1 MKLLHLSLLLIGAS
15 LLAAQTRKSS
25 TPTLPSSGSKLISA
39 KATGSK
45 RYSSD
50 QIIAATGLE
59 KGKAVTED
67 DFKSVTQQ
75 LGETGAFSNVAYS
88 FDFSP
93 VGIKL
98 ELQVTDNDKFVPARF
113 DNFVWLSDQELLD
126 KLHANVPLFQDQL
139 PVTGKLVEQVSDAL
153 QTLAIEHKLKGRV
166 DYLRVGP
173 ADGPIEALE
182 FSVTGQDIRIRQIEF
197 PGAGPAELPALQGV
211 AKSLVGEDYVRT
223 ALHIQADKN
232 FLPVYRERGYL
243 NATLSDPQPKVVEDN
258 PDETV
263 VDVAFTVTPGSQ
275 YKLSELQLSGNKV
288 FPAEK
293 LRELIHL
300 QPGQPVNAV
309 QLNKDIDAIKQLYGS
324 HGYMATQILATPEM
338 NDTDFTAKYA
348 LRIQEGDIYKM
359 GDLDIRGLDSRTT
372 ERMAAAWKIRAGD
385 PYDGQY
391 AKQFTESAV
400 NLLAGEDWNI
410 VVHESIEEKDKTVDV
425 SLHFER
431 KR

>member
-1 MKLLHLSLLLIGAS
+1 
-15 LLAAQTRKSS
+15 
-25 TPTLPSSGSKLISA
+25 
-39 KATGSK
+39 
-45 RYSSD
+45 
-50 QIIAATGLE
+50 
-59 KGKAVTED
+59 
-67 DFKSVTQQ
+67 
-75 LGETGAFSNVAYS
+75 
-88 FDFSP
+88 
-93 VGIKL
+93 
-98 ELQVTDNDKFVPARF
+98 
-113 DNFVWLSDQELLD
+113 
-126 KLHANVPLFQDQL
+126 
-139 PVTGKLVEQVSDAL
+139 
-153 QTLAIEHKLKGRV
+153 
-166 DYLRVGP
+166 
-173 ADGPIEALE
+173 
-182 FSVTGQDIRIRQIEF
+182 
-197 PGAGPAELPALQGV
+197 
-211 AKSLVGEDYVRT
+211 
-223 ALHIQADKN
+223 
-232 FLPVYRERGYL
+232 
-243 NATLSDPQPKVVEDN
+243 
-258 PDETV
+258 
-263 VDVAFTVTPGSQ
+263 
-275 YKLSELQLSGNKV
+275 V

-391 AKQFTESAV
+391 AKQFTKSAV

-410 VVHESIEEKDKTVDV
+410 VVHESVEEKDKTVDV